1 MTFFRRLRLL
11 LLRSNKFTQYLG
23 YAIGEIVL
31 VVLGILIALQMNNW
45 NEQRKR
51 DKAEAEILQNLLV
64 NLRSAHEQSHR
75 QIHQEVYV
83 LDTYL
88 SVLGL
93 KKDHSL
99 VVTDTLAF
107 RMLWDLSLESPVIN
121 TYTELKNTGKIGL
134 IKSTVIRERFTQ
146 LETSIENLEN
156 LIGDRLS
163 VHQLRIDHI
172 SEQEVN
178 FIPLLKMTFPEAD
191 YSREAENDYL
201 QILSRPRVRNLL
213 GMKLDLTHSVLRNR
227 RSLHREIEALTHLI
241 DEELA
246 EQGL

>member
-51 DKAEAEILQNLLV
+51 DKEETEILQNLLV
-64 NLRSAHEQSHR
+64 NLQSALEQSQR
-75 QIHQEVYV
+75 QINQEVYV

-93 KKDHSL
+93 RKDNSL
-99 VVTDTLAF
+99 ILTDTLAS
-107 RMLWDLSLESPVIN
+107 RILWDVSLDNPVIN
-121 TYTELKNTGKIGL
+121 TYNELKNTGKIGL
-134 IKSTVIRERFTQ
+134 IKSEVIREHFTQ
-146 LETSIENLEN
+146 LETSIENLED

-163 VHQLRIDHI
+163 VQQLRIDNI
-172 SEQEVN
+172 SEQEIN
-178 FIPLLKMTFPEAD
+178 FIPLLKWHFPDAD

-201 QILSRPRVRNLL
+201 QMFSQPSVRNLI
-213 GMKLDLTHSVLRNR
+213 GMKLDLTYTTLRYR
-227 RSLHREIEALTHLI
+227 RSLHTEIETLSNLI
-241 DEELA
+241 EEELA
-246 EQGL
+246 EEDL